1 MQLFC
6 VVFLYPLHCNSFRA
20 KKKLKKSVK
29 KFGLYSFLYYL
40 YTIRKLKKV
49 ITIKTKTKWNTQQ
62 NKLKT
67 QKETITQ

>member
-6 VVFLYPLHCNSFRA
+6 VVFLYPLYRNSFRA

-40 YTIRKLKKV
+40 YTIRKIKKV

-62 NKLKT
+62 NKLKM
-67 QKETITQ
+67 QKETTMQ